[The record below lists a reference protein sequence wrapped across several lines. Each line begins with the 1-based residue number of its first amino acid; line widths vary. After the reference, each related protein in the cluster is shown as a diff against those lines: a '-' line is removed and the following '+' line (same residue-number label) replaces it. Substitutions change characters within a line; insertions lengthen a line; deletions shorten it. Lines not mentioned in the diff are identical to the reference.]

1 VHEHPDPAAYKGPEE
16 GAPIGLDALA
26 ALPGPRLLKTHAQ
39 VRHLLGGRAAAD
51 SQQAPGLVLP
61 PGPRYVIV
69 SRNPFDAC
77 TSYYY
82 HGERRA
88 ATRTS
93 ACGTIAVPN
102 VVVSDRDRALS
113 AALTVLSA
121 APLLALSLA
130 RSLTHSPPSC
140 TGPCPLPA
148 WNACKSGWPF
158 AAFAEYW
165 LRGDET
171 LHYASWF
178 EWHGE
183 WWKQHQLAQAHAQAQ
198 AQQAQTLWVQY
209 ESMIA
214 DPEAEIAR
222 VACFLGVPAEGA
234 AGRALL
240 QRVASGSRFDA
251 MKAQAESASTAGARA
266 NTSDHL
272 RKGTKGDWR
281 SHFGRPGCEHL
292 ETIFRERYAQSALA
306 DQPLM
311 E

>member
-1 VHEHPDPAAYKGPEE
+1 MHEHPDPAAYKGPEE

-130 RSLTHSPPSC
+130 RSLTHSPP
-140 TGPCPLPA
+140 PRAL
-148 WNACKSGWPF
+148 
-158 AAFAEYW
+158 
-165 LRGDET
+165 
-171 LHYASWF
+171 
-178 EWHGE
+178 
-183 WWKQHQLAQAHAQAQ
+183 
-198 AQQAQTLWVQY
+198 
-209 ESMIA
+209 
-214 DPEAEIAR
+214 AR
-222 VACFLGVPAEGA
+222 VRFQRGTRASRAGLSPPSRSTGCAVTRRCTTPAGSS
-234 AGRALL
+234 GM
-240 QRVASGSRFDA
+240 ASGGSSTSWRRHTRRRRRSRRRRFGC
-251 MKAQAESASTAGARA
+251 STSR
-266 NTSDHL
+266 
-272 RKGTKGDWR
+272 
-281 SHFGRPGCEHL
+281 
-292 ETIFRERYAQSALA
+292 
-306 DQPLM
+306 
-311 E
+311 